1 MQYQTRFQSM
11 DVTVVCSLPCVDF
24 AGGRKEQVKTA
35 LLSPLVEALLALPLR
50 DSRDSG
56 VQIGELVNSGWK
68 SMLEGAVLGSQTP
81 GGEGKCRIS
90 VLQGNV

>member
-1 MQYQTRFQSM
+1 M
-11 DVTVVCSLPCVDF
+11 VCSLPCVDF

-56 VQIGELVNSGWK
+56 VQIGELANW
-68 SMLEGAVLGSQTP
+68 
-81 GGEGKCRIS
+81 
-90 VLQGNV
+90 